1 MTVRAAALL
10 IACALI
16 VPACNRDRSL
26 YGGDRE
32 RQLLAATTA
41 PDAARVRQLLGAGAN
56 PNLMVPYE
64 NLYHSPW
71 EIALKQARPG
81 RPEHVAVVQA
91 MLDAKADPR
100 WAYGEHT
107 YKGTVR
113 WYRNPPLT
121 IVRDVPEIVRAL
133 MRAGLDP
140 RDAEGALVEAV
151 ENQETEIVH
160 ILVEAGVDVNTHHG
174 ANTPL
179 VAAIET
185 RNVGL
190 MTYLEEHGA
199 REKP

>member
-1 MTVRAAALL
+1 MTGRAAALL

-140 RDAEGALVEAV
+140 RDAEGALVEA
-151 ENQETEIVH
+151 
-160 ILVEAGVDVNTHHG
+160 GVDVNTHHG

>member
-1 MTVRAAALL
+1 MTTRGVALL
-10 IACALI
+10 AAVVLAGVACSTER
-16 VPACNRDRSL
+16 PK
-26 YGGDRE
+26 YGGDPE

-41 PDAARVRQLLGAGAN
+41 LDVARVKQLLGAGAN
-56 PNLMVPYE
+56 PNVMVSYQGL
-64 NLYHSPW
+64 NHSPW
-71 EIALKQARPG
+71 EIALKQARPWH
-81 RPEHVAVVQA
+81 PVHVAIVQA

-113 WYRNPPLT
+113 WYHDPPLM
-121 IVRDVPEIVRAL
+121 IVQAVPDVVRAL
-133 MRAGLDP
+133 MRSGLDP

-151 ENQETEIVH
+151 ENRQAEIVH
-160 ILVEAGVDVNTHHG
+160 ILVESGVNVNTHHG

-179 VAAIET
+179 GAAIDT
-185 RNVGL
+185 RNVEL

>member
-1 MTVRAAALL
+1 MSVRVAALLAAAL
-10 IACALI
+10 I
-16 VPACNRDRSL
+16 VAACNTDRSL
-26 YGGDRE
+26 YGGDAE

-41 PDAARVRQLLGAGAN
+41 LDVSRVKELLGAGAN
-56 PNLMVPYE
+56 PNLMAPYE
-64 NLYHSPW
+64 GLHHSPW

-81 RPEHVAVVQA
+81 HPEHVAIVQA
-91 MLDAKADPR
+91 MLDAKANPR

-113 WYRNPPLT
+113 WYQDPPLM
-121 IVRDVPEIVRAL
+121 IARAIPDIVRAL

-140 RDAEGALVEAV
+140 RDAGGALVEAI
-151 ENQETEIVH
+151 ENRDTEIVH
-160 ILVEAGVDVNTHHG
+160 ILVEAGVDVNTHSG

-179 VAAIET
+179 VAAIEG
-185 RNVGL
+185 RNVAL

>member
-1 MTVRAAALL
+1 MTARGAALL
-10 IACALI
+10 AVCALI
-16 VPACNRDRSL
+16 VSACNRDRAL
-26 YGGDRE
+26 YGGDQE

-41 PDAARVRQLLGAGAN
+41 LDVTRVKQLLSAGAN
-56 PNLMVPYE
+56 PNLMAPYE
-64 NLYHSPW
+64 NLHHSPW
-71 EIALKQARPG
+71 EIALKQARIG
-81 RPEHVAVVQA
+81 HPEHVAIVQA

-100 WAYGEHT
+100 RAYGEHP
-107 YKGTVR
+107 YKGRVR
-113 WYRNPPLT
+113 WYQDAPLM
-121 IVRDVPEIVRAL
+121 IVRGVPDVVRAL

-151 ENQETEIVH
+151 ENRDTEIVH
-160 ILVEAGVDVNTHHG
+160 ILVDAGVNVNTHQG

-185 RNVGL
+185 RNVAL

>member
-1 MTVRAAALL
+1 MTGRGAALLAAAALFVA
-10 IACALI
+10 ACHT
-16 VPACNRDRSL
+16 DSSL
-26 YGGDRE
+26 YGGDPE

-41 PDAARVRQLLGAGAN
+41 LDVARVKQLLSAGAN
-56 PNLMVPYE
+56 PNLMAPYG
-64 NLYHSPW
+64 NLHHSPW

-81 RPEHVAVVQA
+81 HPEHVAIVQA
-91 MLDAKADPR
+91 MLDAKANPR

-113 WYRNPPLT
+113 WYKDPPLM
-121 IVRDVPEIVRAL
+121 IVGAVPEIVRPL

-151 ENQETEIVH
+151 ENRETEIVH
-160 ILVEAGVDVNTHHG
+160 VLVEAGVNVNTHTG

-185 RNVGL
+185 RNLAL